1 MTQILPINNFNIP
14 KQPLQQTK
22 TSNTDNAKPEQK
34 QTAANK
40 LYHTK
45 THAGLIF
52 TGILSSACVI
62 GTILCNRMKPEILAN
77 YIMPDKKAA
86 IAMGAI
92 ATGLGALTDF
102 FINKTNK
109 KFVEKN
115 KDKTVEELFLTEKK
129 AEPTK
134 KQNIYYET
142 NTGKKAK
149 AAIGAVTG
157 ALYVPIMLPLIY
169 GRKSVGGP
177 GVTTAL
183 KSIFNKEGLKLK
195 LLMTLGASLIGT
207 VGGFIDGAIIDK
219 FANIGARRKA
229 DKMAEKANN
238 ATA

>member
-1 MTQILPINNFNIP
+1 MTAIAPINNFNIL
-14 KQPLQQTK
+14 KQPFPSTK
-22 TSNTDNAKPEQK
+22 NQKTDNTKPEQK

-52 TGILSSACVI
+52 TGILSSAFVI
-62 GTILCNRMKPEILAN
+62 GAVLCNRMKLN
-77 YIMPDKKAA
+77 FLGLDNKAA
-86 IAMGAI
+86 IGIGMFSTA
-92 ATGLGALTDF
+92 LGALTDF
-102 FINKTNK
+102 FTNKTNK

-142 NTGKKAK
+142 NTGKKAG

-157 ALYVPIMLPLIY
+157 ALILPILALIY
-169 GRKSVGGP
+169 GRKSVGGE
-177 GVTTAL
+177 GVTTTL
-183 KSIFNKEGLKLK
+183 KSFFIKEELKEK
-195 LLMTLGASLIGT
+195 LLTTLGASLIGT
-207 VGGFIDGAIIDK
+207 VAGFIDGAIIDK
-219 FANIGARRKA
+219 FANIGASRKV

-238 ATA
+238 PTA

>member
-14 KQPLQQTK
+14 KQPLQPTK

-45 THAGLIF
+45 THAGLLF
-52 TGILSSACVI
+52 TGILSSVFVI
-62 GTILCNRMKPEILAN
+62 GVVLCNRMKLNFLELDN
-77 YIMPDKKAA
+77 KAA
-86 IAMGAI
+86 IGIGMFSTAI
-92 ATGLGALTDF
+92 GALTDF

-142 NTGKKAK
+142 NTGKKAG

-157 ALYVPIMLPLIY
+157 ALYLPILALIS
-169 GRKSVGGP
+169 GRKSVGGE
-177 GVTTAL
+177 GVTTTLKAL
-183 KSIFNKEGLKLK
+183 FNKEELKFK

-207 VGGFIDGAIIDK
+207 VSGFINGAIIDK
-219 FANIGARRKA
+219 FANIGASRKA

>member
-1 MTQILPINNFNIP
+1 MTQITPINNFNIP
-14 KQPLQQTK
+14 KQSLFPKKINDVKQ
-22 TSNTDNAKPEQK
+22 EQK
-34 QTAANK
+34 QTVENK

-45 THAGLIF
+45 THAGLLF
-52 TGILSSACVI
+52 TGILSSAAII
-62 GTILCNRMKPEILAN
+62 GAVLCNRMKPEMLAGWGFDN
-77 YIMPDKKAA
+77 KAV
-86 IAMGAI
+86 IGMGVFSTA
-92 ATGLGALTDF
+92 LGALTDF

-157 ALYVPIMLPLIY
+157 ALYLPIMLPLIY

-183 KSIFNKEGLKLK
+183 KSIFNKEDLKFT
-195 LLMTLGASLIGT
+195 LLITLGASLIGT
-207 VGGFIDGAIIDK
+207 VSGFIDGAIIDK
-219 FANIGARRKA
+219 FANIGARRKV

>member
-14 KQPLQQTK
+14 KQPLQPTK

-52 TGILSSACVI
+52 SGILSSAFVI
-62 GTILCNRMKPEILAN
+62 GAVLCNKKKPEILAD
-77 YIMPDKKAA
+77 YLIPDNKAA
-86 IAMGAI
+86 IALGAI

-142 NTGKKAK
+142 NTGKKVK

-157 ALYVPIMLPLIY
+157 ALFFPICALIS
-169 GRKSVGGP
+169 GRKSVGGE
-177 GVTTAL
+177 GVITAL
-183 KSIFNKEGLKLK
+183 KDIFDKEARKVV
-195 LLMTLGASLIGT
+195 LLMTLGNSLIGT
-207 VGGFIDGAIIDK
+207 VLGFIDGAIIDK
-219 FANIGARRKA
+219 FANIGACRKV